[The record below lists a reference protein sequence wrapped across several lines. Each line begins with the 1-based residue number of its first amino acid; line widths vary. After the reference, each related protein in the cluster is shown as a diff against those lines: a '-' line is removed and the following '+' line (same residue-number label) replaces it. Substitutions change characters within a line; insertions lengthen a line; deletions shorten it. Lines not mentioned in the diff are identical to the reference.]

1 MTGIAVFLMCVAL
14 VWLGGIFYAM
24 RKGLNELITGLE
36 SIDQR
41 LARLESLAAARGT
54 VRRRRPRRH
63 ERRGP
68 GHPVACV

>member
-24 RKGLNELITGLE
+24 RKGLNELITGLA

-41 LARLESLAAARGT
+41 LARLESLAAARGD
-54 VRRRRPRRH
+54 
-63 ERRGP
+63 GP
-68 GHPVACV
+68 PASPPGA